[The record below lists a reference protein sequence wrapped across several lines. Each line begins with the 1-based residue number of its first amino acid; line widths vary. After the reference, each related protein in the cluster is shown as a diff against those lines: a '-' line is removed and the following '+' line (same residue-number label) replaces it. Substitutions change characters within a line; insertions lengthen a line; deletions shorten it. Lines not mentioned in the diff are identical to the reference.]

1 MIDVKIDKDHKI
13 QHIECVGGPVEL
25 AAEVG
30 LMMQAMYAEVG
41 SINKWAAELLKK
53 LLQVT
58 MRDDSPAWIP
68 PAGYTASE
76 RSAVITMPRLRR
88 DDPSV

>member
-13 QHIECVGGPVEL
+13 QHLECVGGPVEI

-30 LMMQAMYAEVG
+30 LMLQAMYAEVG
-41 SINKWAAELLKK
+41 SINKGAAELLKK
-53 LLQVT
+53 LLQIT
-58 MRDDSPAWIP
+58 MVDESPAWIP
-68 PAGYTASE
+68 PAGYTASKK
-76 RSAVITMPRLRR
+76 SAVITMPRLRR

>member
-1 MIDVKIDKDHKI
+1 MIDVKVNKNH
-13 QHIECVGGPVEL
+13 QVEHIHCEGGPVEL

-30 LMMQAMYAEVG
+30 QIVGNMYAELSCLNPVAG
-41 SINKWAAELLKK
+41 EYLKK
-53 LLQVT
+53 LLQAT
-58 MRDDSPAWIP
+58 LLDESPVWAP

-76 RSAVITMPRLRR
+76 KSAVIAMPGLRR